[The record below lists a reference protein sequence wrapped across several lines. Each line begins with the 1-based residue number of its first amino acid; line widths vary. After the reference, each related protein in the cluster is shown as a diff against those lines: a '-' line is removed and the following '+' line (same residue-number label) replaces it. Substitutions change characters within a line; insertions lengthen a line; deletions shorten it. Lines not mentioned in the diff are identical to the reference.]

1 MKINS
6 SRRLHLMNAQL
17 FTYVASAYVYMQW
30 MVAEE
35 DWLQTLYCQT
45 NKSFSPNACMIFF
58 FVCQF
63 FISRCCMEAHQKYDF
78 IKGILFRKNWAVYV

>member
-58 FVCQF
+58 LCANSLFPAVVWK
-63 FISRCCMEAHQKYDF
+63 H
-78 IKGILFRKNWAVYV
+78 IKSMIL

>member
-6 SRRLHLMNAQL
+6 SRRLHLINAQL

-45 NKSFSPNACMIFF
+45 NKSFSPNACKIFF
-58 FVCQF
+58 FFLCANSLFPDVVWK
-63 FISRCCMEAHQKYDF
+63 H
-78 IKGILFRKNWAVYV
+78 IKSMIL